1 MDLAVINGN
10 YAIQAG
16 LKVSDALAVEDKDSI
31 AAETYANVLVVKEG
45 NEETDATKALIAAL
59 QSETSPSSNPME
71 QMGAGSFRRPQ
82 YASRLS
88 GSTGQA
94 AFCFRRIILSAV
106 QRRPCQTPPFPSAET
121 GAAK

>member
-59 QSETSPSSNPME
+59 QSDTVREFIDATYA
-71 QMGAGSFRRPQ
+71 GAV
-82 YASRLS
+82 
-88 GSTGQA
+88 
-94 AFCFRRIILSAV
+94 I
-106 QRRPCQTPPFPSAET
+106 
-121 GAAK
+121 AKF